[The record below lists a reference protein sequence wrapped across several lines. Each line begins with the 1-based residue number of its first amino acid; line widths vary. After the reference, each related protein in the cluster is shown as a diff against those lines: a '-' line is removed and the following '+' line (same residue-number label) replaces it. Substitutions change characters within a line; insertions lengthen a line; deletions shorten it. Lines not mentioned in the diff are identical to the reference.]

1 MSNEEILERFYSN
14 KKIVEK
20 NPLILKELSR
30 TFIELHER
38 VFDQF
43 EELLEVVEFDR
54 IVACLRFITY
64 NGRLTTTDL
73 EDLSDVSR
81 DVYFSRWNDEN
92 FWKYLQLSSAV
103 SKSGRVVRYKLK
115 DEFSRQLK
123 SVLTRN
129 NVRLD
134 HRKSSKL
141 YYTEDGQLKVLKDFS
156 ERDFITLCMDIFARY
171 LRLSESSVI
180 KTALRYRIH

>member
-54 IVACLRFITY
+54 IVACLRYITY
-64 NGRLTTTDL
+64 NGRLTTTDP

-92 FWKYLQLSSAV
+92 F
-103 SKSGRVVRYKLK
+103 
-115 DEFSRQLK
+115 
-123 SVLTRN
+123 
-129 NVRLD
+129 
-134 HRKSSKL
+134 
-141 YYTEDGQLKVLKDFS
+141 
-156 ERDFITLCMDIFARY
+156 
-171 LRLSESSVI
+171 
-180 KTALRYRIH
+180 